1 MKIIKRLSAFVLTA
15 MMLVTSMPT
24 GLIASAAEQPGSTDS
39 MMKRDNVD
47 ISKYQDRTTVVLDTQ
62 DKHLH
67 MTFDDGSS
75 GEKDFEPGETV
86 VVSYTVDEGYIADD
100 FDAFTLESDVRR
112 RMTIAVKEYQ
122 VEFKM
127 PEVSVKLYGITQ
139 AIEEMTPDELI
150 AQSDLE
156 PGEVTQQSRARKE
169 ILSAERYIKAHI
181 DTQYISN
188 PGDLVSVDVLDVR
201 QTLVDKSML
210 PEDIPSYD
218 IDTLWS
224 DEYRMDA
231 AMAVFMQPRGYVYLY
246 DANPESDYLVGL
258 ANTMIDQEG
267 WTVEDIQF
275 GANDDWDGE
284 MLPDAFR
291 YDESTGLIY
300 VRKDATGVWEYLK
313 YQREHPDMSMEEIA
327 ENAEDMTNQIMTLR
341 VQMLQLSQD
350 SVSLENASMD
360 IGFEINAK
368 NISSDE
374 LAKTG
379 MFSVPMVNTGISFKL
394 TDGGKSLEDLKDL
407 TADKIAVE
415 VNGYYTDAWYYNYD
429 MGVIVID
436 MMPGIVHDVRV
447 TLDYPSFWD
456 NLVDFFTP
464 DANAATISIPGWS
477 GQYDVN
483 YYEGEQLSTALQEH
497 GLWGGSGVVGGIT
510 DMPVYPSVMPEMTD
524 RATGEKLYPYS
535 AKNDGTGILDD
546 EAAWRF
552 YDDDGNLIVPEV
564 GTYLNYDWRTFSS
577 TWTGYSADPN
587 KNPIS
592 WAYGNGTYGVAAWAE
607 TQGAYIPSNEGYT
620 DNALWEAFKAV
631 KTEYGSSSV
640 GLDSATIY
648 KNSAGDPEN
657 PNWSLMAWCVMMKGG
672 NVNFTAPDGSSVKVG
687 LPGGKGRMTTTWS
700 PVSYHLSCVHLGDKL
715 NETDKIKPGD
725 YHVYRYN
732 PKGDPMYVEV
742 DPTEPSAD
750 IYAVNRGTIRVLRV
764 DESSNSMVLGFAAP
778 ECNTQAGIGI
788 ARVKYV
794 TDLATKEYET
804 GLKVR
809 KTSEDGG
816 VPLNGAEFHVKIM
829 GKDGTV
835 LFDED
840 SPNPTNTE
848 GLIISGGKEWQATVT
863 LTADRLVEMGWMSKE
878 EKPDQGG
885 TVYTWVDP
893 SYATLT
899 YTITETAC
907 NSQSQLQTE
916 PVTGTITLKE
926 SEENQSEYVAE
937 VVTVEFTNKKP
948 VVDIELWKDFL
959 YPDLAENNSFYSLA
973 DARVELKVWNA
984 LGELVF
990 QESQTSDSVGRWVFY
1005 EVPVGRFELTET
1017 APSSSGTY
1025 LPPKTT
1031 WTGTV
1036 TADGLVFDQDSGFT
1050 NQYVEV
1056 RDGKTCI
1063 INPNPYGKLQVYKQ
1077 DSDLHDN
1084 QDADKQTQWGAQ
1096 GDASLTG
1103 ARFKFYFW
1111 ENDKADFNYEGV
1123 EPLFTFEATTTDAW
1137 LSDDGTLSFTEV
1149 PGATKVA
1156 AVNLNKNGTIDQG
1169 TWKYRDD
1176 EIPDMT
1182 GFWEEGTGDFMWPEG
1197 TAGVEEIGMSEGYV
1211 RIDRIGYLVDGQI
1224 VDDAPNGGALMD
1236 GILLQ
1241 QIEALDGPNST
1252 SLHSVAVV
1260 ATNEVIRGGFT
1271 VVKADKDR
1279 IESNNLDSSDPQGDG
1294 KFTGA
1299 QIAVINRSAKPVVV
1313 GGRLYQV
1320 GETVTTVTMGPD
1332 GKIVY
1337 DPHNTEQYDNA
1348 LPYGTYELKEV
1359 RAPDGTYHLNPDWSA
1374 TFSIRK
1380 DGEVV
1385 EANSYDTNPLKEQ
1398 IWRGGFSFQKVDGET
1413 VAQETEGLKPQGDAT
1428 LAGATFDV
1436 YNESDEDVYV
1446 GGKWYAP
1453 GQVCFTFQTNDKGFY
1468 QSAADTLPVGKYYIR
1483 EKSPS
1488 EGYLNNNEYEWHFS
1502 IEKDGEIVDLTD
1514 HFCTEQ
1520 VIRGDVMIE
1529 KFDQDLNSSEAI
1541 GGYNHITEGYIDV
1554 EIPEG
1559 EESINVNVYK
1569 EAKADSEVAFTL
1581 TSTEMNK
1588 AKVTVLDYIVT
1599 RSDTVREGWYQISDD
1614 EGNKG
1619 WIPSDS
1625 VSIPMG
1631 AYLSGIQFEITNVSK
1646 EAVMVDGKLYSPGSR
1661 VAVITTKWEWN
1672 NPDDHSQGG
1681 HYVART
1687 KDKALPYGTYEI
1699 RELYTTDAW
1708 GNKLANPSYKVTE
1721 DGAVKVMTFEIR
1733 KDGEVVS
1740 VDTEGNPLRWENEVV
1755 RGDIRFEKHAEDTSE
1770 PLETVW
1776 VITNKASG
1784 ERHVV
1789 KTDKNGVYDSSSKYE
1804 GMRHSYRTN
1813 EMDKFLDE
1821 IDAGKSLKI
1830 DDVEMVGT
1838 WFGMGEHGDPEN
1850 PDGGLDPSE
1859 PGTHWDPVDD
1869 TKGAFPYGEYW
1880 VQEVRTDSNEGYG
1893 LIGFSVYVW
1902 YDGMTVAGGTHDNQP
1917 LGIATTAVDK
1927 STGIHTGNAS
1937 RDAVIQDTVH
1947 FFGLDTGAEYKTKAT
1962 LIDADTGEYVYYL
1975 DENREPVYITA
1986 EKSFTAEATEGTV
1999 VVELP
2004 CNGAELAGRNIV
2016 VFEELFDKEGNF
2028 LTAHRDQYD
2037 ENQTVSYPSLSTTAL
2052 SKDSNSHAAPIG
2064 EKITIVDTVQF
2075 DNLVPGYN
2083 YTLEGKAVDKST
2095 GEAVKGVSAQAS
2107 FMPKTESGTVDV
2119 VFEFDSTDLSG
2130 KSIVFY
2136 EKLFYEGQVIGT
2148 HEDINDEDQTVFFP
2162 SIGTEAVFDK
2172 TGTHTGYAVEDGVIL
2187 DTVKYTGLVPG
2198 QKYELNA
2205 VLMDKASGEPVKV
2218 NDKQVTGTLTFVP
2231 DTISGEVVVDIPVDA
2246 TTFTG
2251 MDIVVFEELYTKDEI
2266 VAEHKDIEDEHQ
2278 TVHFVGLKSNA
2289 TVNESGIKE
2298 TSATENL
2305 IVRDFV
2311 EYSNLIPGTEY
2322 KLQGR
2327 LVDPE
2332 TSAVLTEKSIMFTPE
2347 EASGSVEI
2355 IFDAIDARN
2364 YANRTLVVTDV
2375 LYQGDTVVGR
2385 HEDLANAEQMIHVT
2399 NLRTTLLDVD
2409 NSSHSASVKEN
2420 LKLVDKVEYFN
2431 LIPGEKYQVKGQLMN
2446 KTTGEPISDEVTV
2459 DFTPTEANGSVDV
2472 EFTIDAS
2479 KLGGQAVVAFEHLH
2493 KNNVEIGFHADLNDE
2508 AQTVRF
2514 PGLSTVLSASDTGN
2528 KKIQPS
2534 ENAMLTDQIQYSNLT
2549 PGSTYRVKGEL
2560 YNKGTA
2566 TPVEYNGEPVRQEM
2580 TFTPVAA
2587 NGTVELKYVFDSS
2600 DMAGQYVV
2608 AFATIY
2614 GVGLDENG
2622 ELTREFELISE
2633 KDLENA
2639 DQTVKFVE
2647 PGEPTDEPDEPTT
2660 PPDDEEPDEP
2670 TTPPDDEEPGDEIAG
2685 PRIRT
2690 EAVSKATGD
2699 HILELASSVIVVDTV
2714 YYEDLTPGEE
2724 YTITGVLMDKSSGSE
2739 ASEEVSKT
2747 FVPTSSS
2754 GSVELEFK
2762 VDTTALEGHT
2772 LVAFETLTQGDDVIA
2787 EHKDLN
2793 DEDQSVYVAKIRT
2806 TATGN
2811 DGKSKDLKPSASTV
2825 IIDTVQYS
2833 NLIPGVEYQLQGY
2846 LVNKATGDRVTDNV
2860 TMKFTPK
2867 SAGGSVQL
2875 KFQVDT
2881 KNMNGQSLVAFEYLY
2896 TGDGTLVAQ
2905 HADVNDA
2912 AQTVRI
2918 TVDGV
2923 DVNTGVGSSL
2933 PAVLGVIGG
2942 LLLVAAGAAVVYFK
2956 KKKRDE

>member
-1 MKIIKRLSAFVLTA
+1 MRIIKRLSAFVLTA

-24 GLIASAAEQPGSTDS
+24 GLIAQAAEQSSPSVWSMFEKDKPDSTS
-39 MMKRDNVD
+39 
-47 ISKYQDRTTVVLDTQ
+47 YADRTAVILD
-62 DKHLH
+62 DSDAHVH
-67 MTFDDGSS
+67 MTFEDESV
-75 GEKDFEPGETV
+75 GEKDFSPGDAV
-86 VVSYTVDEGYIADD
+86 VIPYEVDDGYEISD
-100 FDAFTLESDVRR
+100 FGVFTLDGKRQSV
-112 RMTIAVKEYQ
+112 TVKEYQ
-122 VEFKM
+122 IEFTM
-127 PEVSVKLYGITQ
+127 PESTVKVYGLTNVY
-139 AIEEMTPDELI
+139 EPPTPDEVL
-150 AQSDLE
+150 ADTDLE
-156 PGEVTQQSRARKE
+156 PADVTKQTRASKVIQQTE
-169 ILSAERYIKAHI
+169 DYVKAHI
-181 DTQYISN
+181 DTQYISD
-188 PGDLVSVDVLDVR
+188 PGDLTSVDIIDVR
-201 QTLVDKSML
+201 QSCFDSSLL
-210 PEDIPSYD
+210 PENIPDYTL
-218 IDTLWS
+218 DTLWGE
-224 DEYRMDA
+224 EYLEESGFA
-231 AMAVFMQPRGYVYLY
+231 LLTQPETYVYLY
-246 DANPESDYLVGL
+246 DANPESDYVVGL
-258 ANTMIDQEG
+258 VNTMIDQDTWHVTDWE
-267 WTVEDIQF
+267 F
-275 GANDDWDGE
+275 GKNDDTGNE
-284 MLPDAFR
+284 LEGAI
-291 YDESTGLIY
+291 YDESTGLLY
-300 VRKDATGVWEYLK
+300 VPKELLGVSELLELRSEYT
-313 YQREHPDMSMEEIA
+313 DEEIA
-327 ENAEDMTNQIMTLR
+327 EMDVDASMLSTR
-341 VQMLQLSQD
+341 VQLVQVSD
-350 SVSLENASMD
+350 GSVDLDNMSMD
-360 IGFEINAK
+360 IGVTIESQNV
-368 NISSDE
+368 SSDG
-374 LAKTG
+374 LAKSGVASAVFMNNAT
-379 MFSVPMVNTGISFKL
+379 VIRL
-394 TDGGKSLEDLKDL
+394 TEEGKAYEEMQDLDNDDIGVIMNGTYLDTWWYGADAGVLYIPYWPGAIHDLKIIIKAPSL
-407 TADKIAVE
+407 WDKIV
-415 VNGYYTDAWYYNYD
+415 G
-429 MGVIVID
+429 
-436 MMPGIVHDVRV
+436 
-447 TLDYPSFWD
+447 
-456 NLVDFFTP
+456 FFST
-464 DANAATISIPGWS
+464 DANAVTIPEYDGGYETNLGFWADATPEQKEYLIETGNSMHGIGPVS
-477 GQYDVN
+477 DV
-483 YYEGEQLSTALQEH
+483 L
-497 GLWGGSGVVGGIT
+497 
-510 DMPVYPSVMPEMTD
+510 VYPSTTPEYWDSPTVL
-524 RATGEKLYPYS
+524 A
-535 AKNDGTGILDD
+535 D

-552 YDDDGNLIVPEV
+552 YGDDGSLITPEV
-564 GTYLNYDWRTFSS
+564 GMYLEYDWREYGGTALRYGAANGG
-577 TWTGYSADPN
+577 TNP
-587 KNPIS
+587 NPIS
-592 WAYGNGTYGVAAWAE
+592 FAYGNGTYQSMATYQALR
-607 TQGAYIPSNEGYT
+607 GAYVPDFTGNRDTGS
-620 DNALWEAFKAV
+620 LWEAYKMMYPSGDPANEA
-631 KTEYGSSSV
+631 K
-640 GLDSATIY
+640 LDSATFC
-648 KNSAGDPEN
+648 KNSLASENDPN
-657 PNWSLMAWCVMMKGG
+657 SSLIAWEVSMKGG
-672 NVNFTAPDGSSVKVG
+672 TVNFTKNNKQYKVE
-687 LPGGKGRMTTTWS
+687 LPGGKGNLGPYT
-700 PVSYHLSCVHLGDKL
+700 PVSYRLACAHLSQYVDHDDGLDYAQ
-715 NETDKIKPGD
+715 EYAVFAWSSSAGD
-725 YHVYRYN
+725 YV
-732 PKGDPMYVEV
+732 KIGTDPNLLITNSNSIM
-742 DPTEPSAD
+742 
-750 IYAVNRGTIRVLRV
+750 AVNMGRLRVLRV
-764 DESSNSMVLGFAAP
+764 WPESKTMLIGITAP
-778 ECNTQAGIGI
+778 VTNTQAGVGTF
-788 ARVKYV
+788 RVKYV
-794 TDLATKEYET
+794 DKDIPTQPDYGG
-804 GLKVR
+804 GLRIR
-809 KTSEDGG
+809 KTAEDPSIPLHGAKFHVEIRDADGG
-816 VPLNGAEFHVKIM
+816 LYKEQDLG
-829 GKDGTV
+829 
-835 LFDED
+835 
-840 SPNPTNTE
+840 PTNSQ
-848 GLIISGGKEWQATVT
+848 GYIVDDKGKEVVVPVGPFTGEE
-863 LTADRLVEMGWMSKE
+863 LVKKGWMRKE
-878 EKPDQGG
+878 GSTYVWTDPKYQNFTF
-885 TVYTWVDP
+885 TV
-893 SYATLT
+893 
-899 YTITETAC
+899 TETAC
-907 NSQSQLQTE
+907 NSESVLNTT
-916 PVTGTITLKE
+916 PMTGTIQLKQLSNGQIE
-926 SEENQSEYVAE
+926 GE
-937 VVTVEFTNKKP
+937 VVQVNFANKTPPPVDVEF
-948 VVDIELWKDFL
+948 WKGFQ

-973 DARVELKVWNA
+973 DAEFRLIVYGADGEEVYDQSKTSASDGHVLFTDVPLGACLLQEL
-984 LGELVF
+984 
-990 QESQTSDSVGRWVFY
+990 SPT
-1005 EVPVGRFELTET
+1005 
-1017 APSSSGTY
+1017 SSGTY
-1025 LPPKTT
+1025 MPATT
-1031 WTGTV
+1031 SWEGSV
-1036 TADGLVFDQDSGFT
+1036 TSDGLKLSGLT
-1050 NQYVEV
+1050 I
-1056 RDGKTCI
+1056 RDGKMTV

-1111 ENDKADFNYEGV
+1111 ENDKSDFNYEGV

-1169 TWKYRDD
+1169 TWQYRDD

-1182 GFWEEGTGDFMWPEG
+1182 GFWEDGTGDFMWPEG

-1294 KFTGA
+1294 NFTGA

-1320 GETVTTVTMGPD
+1320 GETVATVTMGPD

-1337 DPHNTEQYDNA
+1337 DPIHNEQYDNA

-1359 RAPDGTYHLNPDWSA
+1359 KAPDGTYHLNPDWSA

-1413 VAQETEGLKPQGDAT
+1413 VAQETEGMKPQGDAT

-1520 VIRGDVMIE
+1520 IIRGDVMIE

-1740 VDTEGNPLRWENEVV
+1740 VDTEGNPLRWENEIV

-1838 WFGMGEHGDPEN
+1838 WFGMGEHGDPAN

-1937 RDAVIQDTVH
+1937 RDAVIQDTVK

-2130 KSIVFY
+2130 KTIVFY
-2136 EKLFYEGQVIGT
+2136 EKLLYEGQVIGT

-2231 DTISGEVVVDIPVDA
+2231 DTVSGEVVVDIPVDA

-2459 DFTPTEANGSVDV
+2459 DFTPTESNGSVDV

-2479 KLGGQAVVAFEHLH
+2479 KLGGQAVVAFEHLY
-2493 KNNVEIGFHADLNDE
+2493 KNNIEIGFHADLNDE

-2580 TFTPVAA
+2580 TFTPVTAD
-2587 NGTVELKYVFDSS
+2587 GTVELKYVFDSS

-2660 PPDDEEPDEP
+2660 PPEDEEP
-2670 TTPPDDEEPGDEIAG
+2670 TTPPEDEEPGDEIAG

-2811 DGKSKDLKPSASTV
+2811 DGKSKDLKPSTSTV

-2956 KKKRDE
+2956 KKKHDE